1 MYGFIADAIAVLHL
15 VFVIFVVLGVLA
27 VRRWPR
33 IAWLHIPAVLWAAY
47 VETTGSYCPLTPWET
62 RYRELAGEHAYSG
75 DFVGN
80 YILPMLYPAGLTR
93 GIQIALGLAVL
104 AGNGLVYLLLARR
117 QSHAPRRL
125 ERRTPECQACGRAR
139 PAVRG
144 RPSAPR
150 KRSVAAVLHGELTSG
165 A

>member
-47 VETTGSYCPLTPWET
+47 VETTGASCPLTPWET
-62 RYRELAGEHAYSG
+62 EYRELAGEPAYSG

-80 YILPMLYPAGLTR
+80 YIVNWPPTSGGLYRNLRSEPPWCGHVGLLTR
-93 GIQIALGLAVL
+93 YFLNGIAFFNSL
-104 AGNGLVYLLLARR
+104 
-117 QSHAPRRL
+117 
-125 ERRTPECQACGRAR
+125 
-139 PAVRG
+139 
-144 RPSAPR
+144 
-150 KRSVAAVLHGELTSG
+150 
-165 A
+165 